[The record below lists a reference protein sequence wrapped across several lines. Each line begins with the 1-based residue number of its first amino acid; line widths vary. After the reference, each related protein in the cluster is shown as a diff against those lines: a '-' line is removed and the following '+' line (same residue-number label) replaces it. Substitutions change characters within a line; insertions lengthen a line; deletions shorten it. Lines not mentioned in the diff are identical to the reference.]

1 MAAHAEEELLDY
13 NDDEIEETAAA
24 PKAADQGKKGYVGIH
39 TSGFKDFMLK
49 DELIRAITD
58 CGFEHPSEVQHE
70 CIPQAILGTDVLC
83 QAISGMGKTAVFVLS
98 ILQQIEAEADPNDCK
113 VKAIVLCH
121 TRELA
126 FQIRNEFMRFTK
138 YLPAVHNKVA
148 TLYGGMPIQK
158 DKEMLKTNPPLIV
171 VGTPPYSVATLLC
184 TAGRYLVKRM
194 NSLRIWKA
202 SSRVWQSTMAF
213 TLQSLGSASA
223 SICCRM
229 DSTKTAVLPMPEMA
243 WHSTSVP
250 RMACGMHSC
259 WTSEGC
265 SKPQSVMAR
274 MSSSLSMKSLKPEVW
289 MPTYPFFP
297 WSAALG
303 AAAVSSISSSL

>member
-1 MAAHAEEELLDY
+1 
-13 NDDEIEETAAA
+13 
-24 PKAADQGKKGYVGIH
+24 VG
-39 TSGFKDFMLK
+39 
-49 DELIRAITD
+49 ELIRAITD

-171 VGTPPYSVATLLC
+171 VGTPGRIRMLIQDKVLSLAAVRYFVLDECDKMLEKLDMRSEVQEIFKATPHDKQVMMFSATLA
-184 TAGRYLVKRM
+184 AGVRPVCKKFMVDVR
-194 NSLRIWKA
+194 
-202 SSRVWQSTMAF
+202 ST
-213 TLQSLGSASA
+213 
-223 SICCRM
+223 
-229 DSTKTAVLPMPEMA
+229 
-243 WHSTSVP
+243 
-250 RMACGMHSC
+250 
-259 WTSEGC
+259 
-265 SKPQSVMAR
+265 
-274 MSSSLSMKSLKPEVW
+274 
-289 MPTYPFFP
+289 PTHHRTHRR
-297 WSAALG
+297 
-303 AAAVSSISSSL
+303 AAAVGTC